1 VSKNK
6 NSLLS
11 FTWIFLL
18 LFMFD
23 VRGVC
28 VCGMCP
34 LCGALFI
41 DNRDNVFSILGELW
55 RVSHGI
61 ASCMFVAV
69 EHMG

>member
-1 VSKNK
+1 
-6 NSLLS
+6 
-11 FTWIFLL
+11 
-18 LFMFD
+18 MFD

-41 DNRDNVFSILGELW
+41 DNRDNVLSILGELW